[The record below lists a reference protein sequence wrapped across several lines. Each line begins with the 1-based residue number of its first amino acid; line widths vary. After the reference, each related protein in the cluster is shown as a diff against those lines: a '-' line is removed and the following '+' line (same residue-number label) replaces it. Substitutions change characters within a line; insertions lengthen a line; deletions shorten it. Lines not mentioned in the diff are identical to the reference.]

1 MTMRVEVSIVPHGSE
16 QDKYELFRLDISNIE
31 TIKNLGFGHEICKYI
46 VKVYRYNNEITRNR
60 IDCPEWEWLFEDFVE
75 EHDRR
80 DGSIALV
87 AKAAKLVE
95 ERV

>member
-1 MTMRVEVSIVPHGSE
+1 MTMRVEVSILPYGSE
-16 QDKYELFRLDISNIE
+16 KGKYELFRLDISNIGLVRNE
-31 TIKNLGFGHEICKYI
+31 GFGHEICKYF
-46 VKVYRYNNEITRNR
+46 VKVYQHNNAVMREQYNL
-60 IDCPEWEWLFEDFVE
+60 PEWEWLMEDVVE